1 MNEVTRKNLEDTMND
16 CLDKAYACPAD
27 SEDYTKLIQ
36 KAVQI
41 GEVLNEEKKIDTEK
55 EVELKKIEQSGEISK
70 KDLFVVGAPIV
81 AGGIGLGFR
90 SFILWAQTKAV
101 CQFERDNTFTSSA
114 GRYIAGAF
122 RDLFSF
128 NKRGR

>member
-1 MNEVTRKNLEDTMND
+1 MNEKTRKNLEDTMND

-36 KAVQI
+36 RAVQI
-41 GEVLNEEKKIDTEK
+41 GEVLNEEKKIDSEK
-55 EVELKKIEQSGEISK
+55 EVELKKIEQSGEITK
-70 KDLFVVGAPIV
+70 KDRYLVEVPIL
-81 AGGIGLGFR
+81 AGGLGLAFR
-90 SFILWAQTKAV
+90 SAVLWVQTKAV

-128 NKRGR
+128 NRRGH